1 MESDQY
7 FSVYLCA
14 KDLELIPM
22 VSQFFTY
29 VTFIIRSG
37 GSQMFFNIGILENFS
52 IFTGKHMC
60 WSLFLIS
67 CRPIKKRCFP
77 VNSFFQ
83 KTPLVAAS
91 VLYVTFFLLCNRLFW
106 AKPFQLDL
114 RRKCYRSSQLML
126 IFFSLK
132 QFKGKVQFVQNVT
145 FEPLIGFKQNHY
157 WQQLKRLQKL
167 LLLRVFF
174 P

>member
-1 MESDQY
+1 MFFLIVLKGFPMESDQY

-37 GSQMFFNIGILENFS
+37 GSQMFFNIGIFENFS

-114 RRKCYRSSQLML
+114 RRKCYRSS
-126 IFFSLK
+126 
-132 QFKGKVQFVQNVT
+132 
-145 FEPLIGFKQNHY
+145 
-157 WQQLKRLQKL
+157 
-167 LLLRVFF
+167 
-174 P
+174 